1 MTDTILIDSGSDI
14 TIQDHSSIL
23 IDAPPAQVTLDPAP
37 MVVVQNNQP
46 KIEIYLHGPPGPKG
60 DPGDQGPAGSV
71 AILEDVLFT
80 LPLADREVLQYRT
93 GPAKWI
99 NSSTIDGGNM

>member
-14 TIQDHSSIL
+14 TLQDHSSIL
-23 IDAPPAQVTLDPAP
+23 IDASPTQVTLDPAP

-46 KIEIYLHGPPGPKG
+46 RVEIYLHGPPGQKG
-60 DPGDQGPAGSV
+60 DQGEQGPAGSV
-71 AILEDVLFT
+71 AILQDVLFT
-80 LPLADREVLQYRT
+80 LPLADRELLQYRT

-99 NSSTIDGGNM
+99 NSGTLDGGNM